1 MNNNV
6 LKSNHSYIC
15 IKKTI
20 ALEQK
25 YSQAKN
31 FLPFQSPPPPTNNNN
46 NNLSLSLSLSL
57 SHRIKRRNKVDKK

>member
-20 ALEQK
+20 ALVQK

-31 FLPFQSPPPPTNNNN
+31 ILPFQSPPPPTNNNN
-46 NNLSLSLSLSL
+46 NNNNNLSLSLSG
-57 SHRIKRRNKVDKK
+57 

>member
-20 ALEQK
+20 ALVQK

-31 FLPFQSPPPPTNNNN
+31 ILPFQSPPPPTNNNN
-46 NNLSLSLSLSL
+46 NNNLSLSLSLSL
-57 SHRIKRRNKVDKK
+57 RIKRRNKVDQK

>member
-46 NNLSLSLSLSL
+46 NNNNLSLSLSLSL
-57 SHRIKRRNKVDKK
+57 SQDKKKK

>member
-46 NNLSLSLSLSL
+46 NNNLSLSLSQ
-57 SHRIKRRNKVDKK
+57 DKKKK